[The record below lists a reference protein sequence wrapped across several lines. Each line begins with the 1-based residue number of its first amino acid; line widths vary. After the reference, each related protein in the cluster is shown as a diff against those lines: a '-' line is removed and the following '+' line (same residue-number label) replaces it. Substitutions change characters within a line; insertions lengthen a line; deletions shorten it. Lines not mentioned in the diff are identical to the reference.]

1 MSFGLTN
8 TFTAFQQ
15 FMNDIFLDLLNIYV
29 VVYLND
35 ILIYLDNISQ
45 YKDYVKKVLCQS
57 WR

>member
-8 TFTAFQQ
+8 AFTAFQQ

-57 WR
+57 